1 MVKFNYK
8 TGLKRELK
16 LYDQFYRF
24 IDGHFEMLCWVQLL
38 KSVCNFSEAPTAVM
52 LHDEACH

>member
-8 TGLKRELK
+8 TGLK